1 MIDFG
6 TGGFRGVIGETFNKE
21 NLQIIAQG
29 IANII
34 KRNNSKT
41 PFVIGYDYRFMS
53 DKAAIWVSEV
63 LAGNG
68 INVLLSKEAT
78 PTPAVMY
85 LTKEMNNDYGAMI
98 TASHNPY
105 YFNGIKVFQKEGMD
119 ADVILTGS
127 IEKEIQNLESINII
141 PSYDK
146 KYKKY
151 VKRISFLNKYLENI
165 QKFISPE
172 IEGKNTKILFDAIY
186 GTGAVSLTKIARK
199 YNLKNF
205 KTIHSK
211 HDAFFGFMLPS
222 PSKENMLLNKNK
234 LLKDHFDCALGLDS
248 DGDRLGMLDEFG
260 NYVDSNE
267 ILASLYYYL
276 VKYRGEKG
284 DIVKNCATS
293 NLVDNVAK
301 KLGFK
306 CHEVDVGFKNI
317 SSKIKEV
324 DALIGGESSGGLT
337 IRNYLYGKDSTF
349 AAMLFIEM
357 MTLMN
362 KSVSEIIKEVRD
374 FASFHHVIIETTLHY
389 KENSNIK
396 EYLNDFEPSF
406 PTKPIEVRKDAKNFK
421 YIFEN
426 DEWAILRLSGTEP
439 VLRVFVE
446 TDSLE
451 KTNQYLEIINEFI
464 KNMERERVNVWD
476 III

>member
-6 TGGFRGVIGETFNKE
+6 TGGFRGVIGESFTKE
-21 NLQIIAQG
+21 NIQTITQG

-34 KRNNSKT
+34 KRRKSTT
-41 PFVIGYDYRFMS
+41 PFVVGYDYRFMS
-53 DKAAIWVSEV
+53 QQAATWVAEV
-63 LAGNG
+63 LAGNK
-68 INVLLSKEAT
+68 IKVILSKEAT

-85 LTKEMNNDYGAMI
+85 MTKAMDNDFGAMI

-119 ADVILTGS
+119 ADVALTNE
-127 IEKEIQNLESINII
+127 IEEEIKNLKSINILTI
-141 PSYDK
+141 YDK
-146 KYKKY
+146 GYKKW
-151 VKRISFLNKYLENI
+151 VKTKSILKPYLANI
-165 QKFISPE
+165 ESFISND
-172 IEGKNTKILFDAIY
+172 IKGKDTRILFDAIY
-186 GTGAVSLTKIARK
+186 GTGAVSLSKIAK
-199 YNLKNF
+199 KFELKNF

-222 PSKENMLLNKNK
+222 PSKNNMLLNKEM
-234 LLKDHFDCALGLDS
+234 LLNNNFDCALGLDS
-248 DGDRLGMLDEFG
+248 DGDRLGMLDEHG

-276 VKYRGEKG
+276 VKYRGQKG
-284 DIVKNCATS
+284 DSVKNCATS
-293 NLVDNVAK
+293 NLLDKVSL

-337 IRNYLYGKDSTF
+337 VRNYIYGKDSTF

-357 MTLMN
+357 MTIMQ
-362 KSVSEIIKEVRD
+362 KSVSQIIKEVRD
-374 FASFHHVIIETTLHY
+374 FAQFHYCIVEDTFSY
-389 KENSNIK
+389 NENYDIK
-396 EYLNDFEPSF
+396 NYLYNNTPSF
-406 PTKPIEVRKDAKNFK
+406 PSKPIEVRKFGKNVK

-446 TDSLE
+446 METKE
-451 KTNQYLEIINEFI
+451 KTELYLNIIKEYI
-464 KNMERERVNVWD
+464 LD
-476 III
+476 IEKEKINS

>member
-34 KRNNSKT
+34 KRNNSNT

-68 INVLLSKEAT
+68 IKVLLSKEAT

-85 LTKEMNNDYGAMI
+85 MTKEMNNDYGAMI

-119 ADVILTGS
+119 ADVLLTNA
-127 IEKEIQNLESINII
+127 IEKEIQSIESINIL
-141 PSYDK
+141 PNYEK
-146 KYKKY
+146 KYKRF
-151 VKRISFLNKYLENI
+151 VKRVSFLNKYLENI
-165 QKFISPE
+165 QKFISNE
-172 IEGKNTKILFDAIY
+172 IYNKDTRILFDAIY
-186 GTGAVSLTKIARK
+186 GTGAISLTKIAKK

-222 PSKENMLLNKNK
+222 PSKENMLLNKKKLINK
-234 LLKDHFDCALGLDS
+234 HFDCALGLDS
-248 DGDRLGMLDEFG
+248 DGDRLGMLDEKG

-267 ILASLYYYL
+267 ILAALYYYL

-301 KLGFK
+301 KLGFE

-349 AAMLFIEM
+349 AAMLFVEM

-374 FASFHHVIIETTLHY
+374 FASFHHVIIEATLNY
-389 KENSNIK
+389 NENSNIK
-396 EYLNDFEPSF
+396 EYLYNFEPNF
-406 PTKPIEVRKDAKNFK
+406 PTKPKEIRKFGKNVK
-421 YIFEN
+421 YVFEN

-446 TDSLE
+446 METIE
-451 KTNQYLEIINEFI
+451 KTNNYLEIINEFI
-464 KNMERERVNVWD
+464 KNMEREK
-476 III
+476 ISI

>member
-6 TGGFRGVIGETFNKE
+6 TGGFRGVIGETFTKE
-21 NLQIIAQG
+21 NIQTIAQS

-34 KRNNSKT
+34 KRRNSTT

-53 DKAAIWVSEV
+53 QQAALWVAEV
-63 LAGNG
+63 LAGNK
-68 INVLLSKEAT
+68 IRVLLSKDAT

-85 LTKEMNNDYGAMI
+85 MTKAMNNDFGAMI

-119 ADVILTGS
+119 ADVTLTNE
-127 IEKEIQNLESINII
+127 IEKEIQSLKSINKLTI
-141 PSYDK
+141 YDK
-146 KYKKY
+146 DFKKY
-151 VKRISFLNKYLENI
+151 VKTKSILKDYLTNI
-165 QKFISPE
+165 ESFISPS
-172 IEGKNTKILFDAIY
+172 IKGKETRILFDAIY
-186 GTGAVSLTKIARK
+186 GTGAVSLTKIAK
-199 YNLKNF
+199 KFKLKNF

-222 PSKENMLLNKNK
+222 PNKENMLKNKNL
-234 LLKDHFDCALGLDS
+234 LLKDNFDCALGLDS

-284 DIVKNCATS
+284 DSVKNCATS
-293 NLVDNVAK
+293 NLLDKVSE

-337 IRNYLYGKDSTF
+337 VRNYIYGKDSTF
-349 AAMLFIEM
+349 ASMLFIEM
-357 MTLMN
+357 MAIMQ

-374 FASFHHVIIETTLHY
+374 FANFHHCIVEDTFSY
-389 KENSNIK
+389 NENFNIK
-396 EYLNDFEPSF
+396 EYLYNNVPSF
-406 PTKPIEVRKDAKNFK
+406 PNAPIEIRKFGKNVK

-446 TDSLE
+446 METKE
-451 KTNQYLEIINEFI
+451 KTEKYLQIINQFI
-464 KNMERERVNVWD
+464 LSMEKEK
-476 III
+476 ISA

>member
-6 TGGFRGVIGETFNKE
+6 TGGFRGVIGESFNKE
-21 NLQIIAQG
+21 NLQTIAQG

-34 KRNNSKT
+34 KKTNSTT

-68 INVLLSKEAT
+68 IKVLLSKEAT
-78 PTPAVMY
+78 PTPAVMFI
-85 LTKEMNNDYGAMI
+85 TKNMDNDYGAMI

-119 ADVILTGS
+119 ADVNLTNS
-127 IEKEIQNLESINII
+127 IENEIKNIQTINVL
-141 PSYDK
+141 PSYEK
-146 KYKKY
+146 KYKRY
-151 VKRISFLNKYLENI
+151 VKRVSFLSKYLENI
-165 QKFISPE
+165 QTFISNE
-172 IEGKNTKILFDAIY
+172 IHGKDTRILFDAIY
-186 GTGAVSLTKIARK
+186 GTGAVSLSKIARK
-199 YNLKNF
+199 YELHNF
-205 KTIHSK
+205 TTIHSK

-222 PSKENMLLNKNK
+222 PSKENMLLNKKK
-234 LLKDHFDCALGLDS
+234 LLDNKYDLALGIDS
-248 DGDRLGMLDEFG
+248 DGDRLGILDEFG
-260 NYVDSNE
+260 NFVDSNE

-276 VKYRGEKG
+276 VKYRNEKG

-301 KLGFK
+301 KLGFE

-374 FASFHHVIIETTLHY
+374 FASFHHVIVESTIHY
-389 KENSNIK
+389 NENSNIK
-396 EYLNDFEPSF
+396 EYLDKNEPNF
-406 PTKPIEVRKDAKNFK
+406 PSTPKEVRRFGKNVK
-421 YIFEN
+421 YVFDN

-446 TDSLE
+446 MTTEE
-451 KTNQYLEIINEFI
+451 KTQQYLDVINEFI
-464 KNMERERVNVWD
+464 KNMEREKISV
-476 III
+476 

>member
-21 NLQIIAQG
+21 NIQIITQG

-34 KRNNSKT
+34 KKRKSTT
-41 PFVIGYDYRFMS
+41 PFVVGYDYRFMS
-53 DKAAIWVSEV
+53 MQAATWVAEV
-63 LAGNG
+63 LAGNK
-68 INVLLSKEAT
+68 IKVILAKEAT

-85 LTKEMNNDYGAMI
+85 TTKAMDNDFGAMI

-119 ADVILTGS
+119 ADITLTNE
-127 IEKEIQNLESINII
+127 IELEIQSLKSINKLTI
-141 PSYDK
+141 YDK
-146 KYKKY
+146 LYKKY
-151 VKRISFLNKYLENI
+151 VKVKPILKGYLEHI
-165 QKFISPE
+165 KTFISPE
-172 IEGKNTKILFDAIY
+172 IQGKDTKILFDAIY
-186 GTGAVSLTKIARK
+186 GTGAISLSKIAK
-199 YNLKNF
+199 DYQLKNF

-222 PSKENMLLNKNK
+222 PNYENMKKNK
-234 LLKDHFDCALGLDS
+234 ALLLKEHFDCALGIDS

-276 VKYRGEKG
+276 VKYRGQKG
-284 DIVKNCATS
+284 DSVKNCATS
-293 NLVDNVAK
+293 NLLDK
-301 KLGFK
+301 ISLKLGFK

-317 SSKIKEV
+317 SSKMKEV

-337 IRNYLYGKDSTF
+337 VRNYIYGKDSTF

-357 MTLMN
+357 MSILD

-374 FASFHHVIIETTLHY
+374 FADFHYCIIEDTLSY
-389 KENSNIK
+389 NENYNIK
-396 EYLNDFEPSF
+396 EYLYNNIPNF
-406 PTKPIEVRKDAKNFK
+406 PVAPKEIRKFGKNVK

-439 VLRVFVE
+439 VLRAFAEME
-446 TDSLE
+446 TKE
-451 KTNQYLEIINEFI
+451 KTLQYLQILRDFILDIEKEKIN
-464 KNMERERVNVWD
+464 V
-476 III
+476 

>member
-6 TGGFRGVIGETFNKE
+6 TGGFRGVIGESFNKE
-21 NLQIIAQG
+21 NLQTIAQG

-34 KRNNSKT
+34 KKNNSST

-68 INVLLSKEAT
+68 IKVLLSKEAT
-78 PTPAVMY
+78 PTPAVMFI
-85 LTKEMNNDYGAMI
+85 TKDMNNDYGAMI

-119 ADVILTGS
+119 ADVALTNS
-127 IEKEIQNLESINII
+127 IENEIRNIKTINVL
-141 PSYDK
+141 PSYEK
-146 KYKKY
+146 KYKRY
-151 VKRISFLNKYLENI
+151 VKRVSFLSKYLENI
-165 QKFISPE
+165 QSFISNE
-172 IEGKNTKILFDAIY
+172 IHGKDTRILFDAIY
-186 GTGAVSLTKIARK
+186 GTGAISLTKLAKK
-199 YNLKNF
+199 YELKNF
-205 KTIHSK
+205 TTIHSK

-222 PSKENMLLNKNK
+222 PSKENMLLNKKK
-234 LLKDHFDCALGLDS
+234 LLNNKYDLALGIDS
-248 DGDRLGMLDEFG
+248 DGDRLGILDEFG

-276 VKYRGEKG
+276 VKYRNEKG

-301 KLGFK
+301 KFGFQ

-324 DALIGGESSGGLT
+324 DALVGGESSGGLT

-357 MTLMN
+357 MTLMH

-374 FASFHHVIIETTLHY
+374 FASFHHVIIESTVPY
-389 KENSNIK
+389 NENSNIK
-396 EYLNDFEPSF
+396 EYLENNEPNF
-406 PTKPIEVRKDAKNFK
+406 PITPKEVRRFGKNVK
-421 YIFEN
+421 YVFDN

-446 TDSLE
+446 MSNKE
-451 KTNQYLEIINEFI
+451 KTQQYLDIIDEFI
-464 KNMERERVNVWD
+464 KNMEREKISV
-476 III
+476 

>member
-21 NLQIIAQG
+21 NIQIITQG

-34 KRNNSKT
+34 KKRKSTT
-41 PFVIGYDYRFMS
+41 PFVVGYDYRFMS
-53 DKAAIWVSEV
+53 MQAATWVAEV
-63 LAGNG
+63 LAGNK
-68 INVLLSKEAT
+68 IKVILAKEAT

-85 LTKEMNNDYGAMI
+85 TTKAMDNDFGAMI

-119 ADVILTGS
+119 ADITLTNE
-127 IEKEIQNLESINII
+127 IELEIQSLKSINKLTI
-141 PSYDK
+141 YDK
-146 KYKKY
+146 SYKKY
-151 VKRISFLNKYLENI
+151 VKVKPILKGYLEHI
-165 QKFISPE
+165 KTFISPE
-172 IEGKNTKILFDAIY
+172 IQGKDTKILFDAIY
-186 GTGAVSLTKIARK
+186 GTGAISLSKIAK
-199 YNLKNF
+199 DYQLKNF

-222 PSKENMLLNKNK
+222 PNYENMKKNK
-234 LLKDHFDCALGLDS
+234 ALLLKEHFDCALGIDS

-276 VKYRGEKG
+276 VKYRGQKG
-284 DIVKNCATS
+284 DSVKNCATS
-293 NLVDNVAK
+293 NLLDK
-301 KLGFK
+301 ISLKLGFK

-317 SSKIKEV
+317 SSKMKEV

-337 IRNYLYGKDSTF
+337 VRNYIYGKDSTF

-357 MTLMN
+357 MSILD

-374 FASFHHVIIETTLHY
+374 FADFHYCIIEDTLSY
-389 KENSNIK
+389 NENYNIK
-396 EYLNDFEPSF
+396 EYLYNNIPNF
-406 PTKPIEVRKDAKNFK
+406 PVAPKEIRKFGKNVK
-421 YIFEN
+421 YIFDN

-439 VLRVFVE
+439 VLRAFAEME
-446 TDSLE
+446 TKE
-451 KTNQYLEIINEFI
+451 KTLQYLQILRDFILDIEKEKIN
-464 KNMERERVNVWD
+464 V
-476 III
+476 